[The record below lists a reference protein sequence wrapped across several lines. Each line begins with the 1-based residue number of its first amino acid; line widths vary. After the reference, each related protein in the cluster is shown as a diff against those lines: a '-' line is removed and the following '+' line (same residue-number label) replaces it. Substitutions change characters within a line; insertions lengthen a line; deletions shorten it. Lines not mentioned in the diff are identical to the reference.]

1 MADNESV
8 EEYTRE
14 EIEELDKWQEYTDHQ
29 FEDDELYEVITKYKY
44 NQGYIKEELDQM
56 LKDLKKG
63 DEYGWQT
70 VGKSKIN
77 LFIFI

>member
-63 DEYGWQT
+63 DEYGWHT

-77 LFIFI
+77 LFIFL